1 MFPVDLED
9 RILALLHVKALL
21 RAKSVCHRW
30 RAVIDSKEFAKASL
44 EISKQHPL
52 VLEYTKD
59 RLRHHC
65 LSLRIYNPFSNDDA
79 TVLPLPDP
87 DLLLYWQ
94 PVASAGGLLCFSHR
108 FLAGANRGKF
118 AVWNPLKRSSFVVLP
133 GKSLIQGFKAKM
145 EVSADDLSYTIYSPT
160 EKGIDVFNSL
170 FWSWR
175 RRREYVP
182 PRGWALWTR
191 SYPYT
196 WLLEGNTAYLVGVK
210 NGGQQFGVIGYDL
223 GSNRCWIEHEWSTAP
238 EADRMESLQAIVR
251 RDNGF
256 VSRPGSLERVHN
268 FNYPREFLC
277 PREQITVF
285 TGIQHKSLYLCTA
298 YYSFRNKI
306 CRDCENCLA
315 RNSFSSC
322 VQSKTSKLLFEKALP
337 ARNCGVVPFN
347 YIVDMMNRAL
357 V

>member
-9 RILALLHVKALL
+9 RIPALLHVKALL
-21 RAKSVCHRW
+21 RARSVCHRW
-30 RAVIDSKEFAKASL
+30 RAVIDSKELAKASL

-133 GKSLIQGFKAKM
+133 GKSLIQRFKAKM

-223 GSNRCWIEHEWSTAP
+223 GSNRCWIEHEWSAAP

-251 RDNGF
+251 RDNGDMIVFLWDTGF

-298 YYSFRNKI
+298 YYSFRNVI
-306 CRDCENCLA
+306 FDY
-315 RNSFSSC
+315 RNKEWIESVRQVRELESRPKERF
-322 VQSKTSKLLFEKALP
+322 VLPFAATLL
-337 ARNCGVVPFN
+337 
-347 YIVDMMNRAL
+347 
-357 V
+357 